1 MRTGRNEPTA
11 FALRAARADDC
22 AFLFAWTNTMRACGL
37 TFSGSEPLERGPQ
50 DAWFAARLE
59 DPDCR
64 NWVVEHA
71 GVSAGMVRL
80 EREADRRAETV
91 AVSVYIVR
99 ESRHLGLASAA
110 IERALRDAARE
121 RSPLNAVARV
131 RPENTA
137 SLRLFEAPGFAAA
150 EWHADHVI
158 LRRRVP
164 E

>member
-1 MRTGRNEPTA
+1 MRAEHHEPAA

-22 AFLFAWTNTMRACGL
+22 ALLLAWTNTMRACGL
-37 TFSGSEPLERGPQ
+37 TLSGSEPLERGLH

-64 NWVVEHA
+64 IWIVEHA
-71 GVSAGMVRL
+71 GVPAGVVRL
-80 EREADRRAETV
+80 EREVDRPAETV

-110 IERALRDAARE
+110 IERALGDAARE
-121 RSPLNAVARV
+121 HGPLNAIARV

-137 SLRLFEAPGFAAA
+137 SRRLFKALGFAAA